1 MLGVLLSCAFTA
13 LSLGGLVVVSTHIID
28 QTRAQIAADA
38 AALGAVYG
46 GESVAQDIASRNGA
60 QLVNSAIQDN
70 GVQSVRVRVGRQYA
84 TANARDS
91 WAQQLPTM
99 SP

>member
-1 MLGVLLSCAFTA
+1 VLSVLLSCAFTA

-46 GESVAQDIASRNGA
+46 GESAVLDIALRNGA
-60 QLVNSAIQDN
+60 QVVSSATQDN
-70 GVQSVRVRVGRQYA
+70 GVHAVKVRVGRQYA
-84 TANARDS
+84 TALARDS

>member
-1 MLGVLLSCAFTA
+1 MLSVVLSCAFTA
-13 LSLGGLVVVSTHIID
+13 LTLGGLVVVSTHIID

-46 GESVAQDIASRNGA
+46 GESMARNIASRNGA
-60 QLVNSAIQDN
+60 QVVSSATQDN
-70 GVQSVRVRVGRQYA
+70 GVHAVRVRVGRQYA

>member
-1 MLGVLLSCAFTA
+1 MLGVMLSCAVT
-13 LSLGGLVVVSTHIID
+13 SLVLGCLVVVSTHIID

-38 AALGAVYG
+38 SALGAIYG
-46 GESVAQDIASRNGA
+46 GDSAARDIASRNGA
-60 QLVNSAIQDN
+60 QVVSSAIRDD
-70 GVQSVRVRVGRQYA
+70 GVHAVKVRVGRQYA
-84 TANARDS
+84 TATARDS

>member
-1 MLGVLLSCAFTA
+1 MLGVMLSCAIT
-13 LSLGGLVVVSTHIID
+13 SLVRGCLVGVSTHILD

-38 AALGAVYG
+38 SALGVIYG
-46 GESVAQDIASRNGA
+46 GESVARDIASRNGA
-60 QLVNSAIQDN
+60 QLVSSATQDD
-70 GVQSVRVRVGRQYA
+70 GVHAVRVRIGSQYA
-84 TANARDS
+84 TAFARDS

>member
-1 MLGVLLSCAFTA
+1 MLSCAITS
-13 LSLGGLVVVSTHIID
+13 LVLGGLVVVSTHIVA

-38 AALGAVYG
+38 SALGGIYG
-46 GESVAQDIASRNGA
+46 GESVAREIALRNGA
-60 QLVNSAIQDN
+60 QLASITTEDN
-70 GVQSVRVRVGRQYA
+70 MVQSVMVHIGSQYA
-84 TANARDS
+84 TAFARDS

>member
-1 MLGVLLSCAFTA
+1 MLSVVLGCAFTA

-46 GESVAQDIASRNGA
+46 GESAVLDIALRNGA
-60 QLVNSAIQDN
+60 QVVSSATQVN
-70 GVQSVRVRVGRQYA
+70 GVHAVKVRVGRQYA
-84 TANARDS
+84 TAHARDS

>member
-1 MLGVLLSCAFTA
+1 VLGVLLSCAFTA

-60 QLVNSAIQDN
+60 QLVNSATQDN

>member
-1 MLGVLLSCAFTA
+1 MSVVLSCAVTA
-13 LSLGGLVVVSTHIID
+13 LTLGGLVVVSTHIID

-46 GESVAQDIASRNGA
+46 GESVTRHIASRNGA
-60 QLVNSAIQDN
+60 QVVGSATQDD
-70 GVQSVRVRVGRQYA
+70 GVHSVRVRVGRQNA
-84 TANARDS
+84 TATARDS

>member
-1 MLGVLLSCAFTA
+1 LSVVLSCAVTA
-13 LSLGGLVVVSTHIID
+13 LTLGGLVVVSTHIID

-46 GESVAQDIASRNGA
+46 GESMARDIASRNGA
-60 QLVNSAIQDN
+60 QVVSSATQDD
-70 GVQSVRVRVGRQYA
+70 GVHAVRVRVGRQYA
-84 TANARDS
+84 TASARDS
-91 WAQQLPTM
+91 WAQELPTM

>member
-1 MLGVLLSCAFTA
+1 
-13 LSLGGLVVVSTHIID
+13 LGGLVVVSTHIID

-46 GESVAQDIASRNGA
+46 GESMARNIASRNGA
-60 QLVNSAIQDN
+60 QVVSSATQDN
-70 GVQSVRVRVGRQYA
+70 GVHAVKVRVGRQYA

>member
-1 MLGVLLSCAFTA
+1 MLGVLLSSAFTA
-13 LSLGGLVVVSTHIID
+13 LSLGGLVIVSTHLID

-38 AALGAVYG
+38 AALGVVYG
-46 GESVAQDIASRNGA
+46 GEPVAQEIALRNGA
-60 QLVNSAIQDN
+60 QLVSSATQDD

-84 TANARDS
+84 TAHARDS

>member
-1 MLGVLLSCAFTA
+1 MLGVMLSCAVT
-13 LSLGGLVVVSTHIID
+13 SLVLDCLVVVSTHIID

-38 AALGAVYG
+38 SALGVIYG
-46 GESVAQDIASRNGA
+46 GESVARDIASCNGA
-60 QLVNSAIQDN
+60 QLVSSATQDD
-70 GVQSVRVRVGRQYA
+70 GVHAVRVRIGSQYA
-84 TANARDS
+84 TAQARDS

>member
-1 MLGVLLSCAFTA
+1 MLGVMLSCAIT
-13 LSLGGLVVVSTHIID
+13 SLVLGCLVVVSTHIID

-38 AALGAVYG
+38 SALGVIYG

-60 QLVNSAIQDN
+60 QLVNSATQDN

>member
-13 LSLGGLVVVSTHIID
+13 LSLGGLVVVSTHIVD

-46 GESVAQDIASRNGA
+46 GESAASEIALRNGA
-60 QLVNSAIQDN
+60 QMVSSTTQDN
-70 GVQSVRVRVGRQYA
+70 GVQSVRVRVGHQYA

-91 WAQQLPTM
+91 WAQVLPTM
-99 SP
+99 TP

>member
-1 MLGVLLSCAFTA
+1 LSCAFTV
-13 LSLGGLVVVSTHIID
+13 LSLGGLVVVSIHIID

-46 GESVAQDIASRNGA
+46 GDPVAQDIALRNGA
-60 QLVNSAIQDN
+60 QVVSSTSQDN
-70 GVQSVRVRVGRQYA
+70 GVHVVKVRVGHQYA
-84 TANARDS
+84 AANSRDS
-91 WAQQLPTM
+91 WTQLLPTM

>member
-1 MLGVLLSCAFTA
+1 MLSGVLGCAFTA
-13 LSLGGLVVVSTHIID
+13 VSLGGLVVVSTHIID

-46 GESVAQDIASRNGA
+46 GESAVLDIALRNGA
-60 QLVNSAIQDN
+60 QVVSSATQDN
-70 GVQSVRVRVGRQYA
+70 GVHAVKVRVGRQYA

-91 WAQQLPTM
+91 WAQVLPTM
-99 SP
+99 TP

>member
-1 MLGVLLSCAFTA
+1 MSVVLSCAVTA
-13 LSLGGLVVVSTHIID
+13 LTLGGLVVVSTHIID

-46 GESVAQDIASRNGA
+46 GESMARDIASRNGA
-60 QLVNSAIQDN
+60 QVVSSATRDD
-70 GVQSVRVRVGRQYA
+70 GVHAVRVRVGRQDA
-84 TANARDS
+84 TAFARDS
-91 WAQQLPTM
+91 WAQELPTM

>member
-1 MLGVLLSCAFTA
+1 MLGVMLSCAFTA

-60 QLVNSAIQDN
+60 QLVNSATQDN
-70 GVQSVRVRVGRQYA
+70 GVCVVRVRVGRQYA
-84 TANARDS
+84 IANARDS
-91 WAQQLPTM
+91 WVQQLPTM

>member
-1 MLGVLLSCAFTA
+1 MLSCAVT
-13 LSLGGLVVVSTHIID
+13 SLVLGCLFFVSTHIID

-38 AALGAVYG
+38 SALGAVYG
-46 GESVAQDIASRNGA
+46 GESVARDIALRNGA
-60 QLVNSAIQDN
+60 QLVSVAIEDN
-70 GVQSVRVRVGRQYA
+70 TVQSVAVRIGSQYA
-84 TANARDS
+84 TAFARDS

>member
-1 MLGVLLSCAFTA
+1 MLSCAFTA

-38 AALGAVYG
+38 SALGAIYG
-46 GESVAQDIASRNGA
+46 GDSAARDIASRNGA
-60 QLVNSAIQDN
+60 QVVSSAIRDD
-70 GVQSVRVRVGRQYA
+70 GVHAVKVRVGRQYA

>member
-1 MLGVLLSCAFTA
+1 LSVVLSCAFTA

-46 GESVAQDIASRNGA
+46 GESMARNIASRNGA
-60 QLVNSAIQDN
+60 QVVSSATQDG
-70 GVQSVRVRVGRQYA
+70 GVHAVRVRVGRQYA
-84 TANARDS
+84 TAKARDS
-91 WAQQLPTM
+91 WVQQLPTM

>member
-1 MLGVLLSCAFTA
+1 MICVVLGCAFTA

-46 GESVAQDIASRNGA
+46 GESAVLDIALRNGA
-60 QLVNSAIQDN
+60 QVVSSATQDN
-70 GVQSVRVRVGRQYA
+70 GVHAVKVRVGRQYA
-84 TANARDS
+84 TAHARDS

>member
-1 MLGVLLSCAFTA
+1 MLGVMLSCAITSLV
-13 LSLGGLVVVSTHIID
+13 LSCLVVVSTHIID

-38 AALGAVYG
+38 SALGVIYG
-46 GESVAQDIASRNGA
+46 GESVARDIALRNGA
-60 QLVNSAIQDN
+60 QLVSVAIEDN
-70 GVQSVRVRVGRQYA
+70 MVQSVAVRIGSQYA
-84 TANARDS
+84 TAFARDS

>member
-1 MLGVLLSCAFTA
+1 MLGVMLSCAVT
-13 LSLGGLVVVSTHIID
+13 SLVLGCLVVISTHIID

-38 AALGAVYG
+38 SALGVIYG
-46 GESVAQDIASRNGA
+46 GESVARDIALRNGA
-60 QLVNSAIQDN
+60 QLVSVTIEDN
-70 GVQSVRVRVGRQYA
+70 MVHSVVVRIGSQYA
-84 TANARDS
+84 AALARDS

>member
-1 MLGVLLSCAFTA
+1 MLGVLLSCAITA
-13 LSLGGLVVVSTHIID
+13 LVLGGLVVVSTCVID

-38 AALGAVYG
+38 SALGVIYG
-46 GESVAQDIASRNGA
+46 GESVARDIASRNGA
-60 QLVNSAIQDN
+60 QLVSSATQDN

>member
-1 MLGVLLSCAFTA
+1 MLSCAIT
-13 LSLGGLVVVSTHIID
+13 SLVLGCLVVVSTHIID

-38 AALGAVYG
+38 AALGAVYS
-46 GESVAQDIASRNGA
+46 GEPVAQEIALRNGA
-60 QLVNSAIQDN
+60 QLVSSATQDD
-70 GVQSVRVRVGRQYA
+70 GVHAVRVRVGLQYA
-84 TANARDS
+84 TAFARDS

>member
-1 MLGVLLSCAFTA
+1 MSVVLSCAVTA
-13 LSLGGLVVVSTHIID
+13 LTLGGLVVVSTHIID

-38 AALGAVYG
+38 SALGAVYG
-46 GESVAQDIASRNGA
+46 GESMARNIASRNGA
-60 QLVNSAIQDN
+60 QVVSSATQND
-70 GVQSVRVRVGRQYA
+70 GMYAVRVRVGRQNA
-84 TANARDS
+84 TATARDS